1 MISRKA
7 QEITSFKVMDI
18 LERAKELEAQGKEI
32 VHLEIGEPDFDTP
45 QCVKAG
51 ALRALNSNE
60 THYTH
65 SLGLLELREA
75 ICEHYKAE
83 YGVSIDPD
91 QVLVTSG
98 TSPAM
103 LLIFSALLDQ
113 GDEVIVPEPYYP
125 CYPNFIRFVGGVPIF
140 HVTSP
145 EQGFMPDP
153 DKIKGMVSART
164 KALVINSPSNP
175 TGQVIEAEVLRELAS
190 LGVTIISDEIYH
202 GLTYS
207 GAKCHSI
214 LEFTDNAFVLNGFSK
229 RYAMTGWRL
238 GYIIAPRHGM
248 RGLQKLQ
255 QNFLISAN
263 SISQRAAIFALKE
276 AGPDLEAMV
285 RTYDERRS
293 FMVSGLRE
301 LGFVIHVEP
310 KGAFYVFCDASHVH
324 PDSLEV
330 SRIFL
335 EEAGVAVTPGV
346 EFGNSV
352 KSFIRFSY
360 ANSLQNIQKGFNR
373 LISLLGS

>member
-1 MISRKA
+1 MISQKA
-7 QEITSFKVMDI
+7 QKITSFKVMDI

-45 QCVKAG
+45 DCVKRG
-51 ALRALNSNE
+51 ALKALNSNE

-83 YGVSIDPD
+83 YGVSIEPD

-103 LLIFSALLDQ
+103 LLVFSALLDP

-125 CYPNFIRFVGGVPIF
+125 CYPNFIRFVGASPVF
-140 HVTSP
+140 HVTSS
-145 EQGFMPDP
+145 QGGFMPDP
-153 DKIKGMVSART
+153 GQLKKILNKKT
-164 KALVINSPSNP
+164 KALIINSPSNP
-175 TGQVIEAEVLRELAS
+175 TGQVIEEEILKELAS

-202 GLTYS
+202 GLVY
-207 GAKCHSI
+207 GEAKCHSI

-238 GYIIAPRHGM
+238 GYIIAPRHAM
-248 RGLQKLQ
+248 RALQKLQ

-263 SISQRAAIFALKE
+263 SISQRAAIYALKE
-276 AGPDLEAMV
+276 AKAHLEAMV
-285 RTYDERRS
+285 RIYDERRV
-293 FMVSGLRE
+293 FMVSRLKE

-310 KGAFYVFCDASHVH
+310 KGAFYVFADASHVH

-330 SRIFL
+330 SHIFL

-346 EFGNSV
+346 EFGGSV
-352 KSFIRFSY
+352 RSFVRFSY
-360 ANSLQNIQKGFNR
+360 ANSLQNIQKGLDR
-373 LISLLGS
+373 LLSLLGS